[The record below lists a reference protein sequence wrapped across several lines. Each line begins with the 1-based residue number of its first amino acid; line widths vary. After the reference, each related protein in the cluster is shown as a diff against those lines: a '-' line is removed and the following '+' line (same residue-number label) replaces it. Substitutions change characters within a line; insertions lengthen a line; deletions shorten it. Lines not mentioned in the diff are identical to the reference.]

1 MTGRETAYVDVP
13 GSALGEM
20 LASVGTPA
28 WQVEGAL
35 EVFEL
40 YRRGE
45 AATVTD
51 GVLLATKRGANRF
64 EAFARSMASALTSPS
79 D

>member
-40 YRRGE
+40 YRRGVRIPME
-45 AATVTD
+45 AGHPFRREAGQRSDLMSATIP
-51 GVLLATKRGANRF
+51 R
-64 EAFARSMASALTSPS
+64 
-79 D
+79 